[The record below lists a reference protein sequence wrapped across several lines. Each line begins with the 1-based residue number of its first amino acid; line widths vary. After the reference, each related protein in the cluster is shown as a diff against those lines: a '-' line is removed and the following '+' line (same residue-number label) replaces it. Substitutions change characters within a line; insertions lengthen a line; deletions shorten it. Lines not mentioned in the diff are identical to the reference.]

1 MCVILLKSKLCYQK
15 FFSVFNKQTIGR
27 VAEMKI
33 SVNELICCK
42 FPNKKS
48 LFFEC
53 SHRKRQIGKMS

>member
-27 VAEMKI
+27 VAEIKI

-42 FPNKKS
+42 VTNKKS

-53 SHRKRQIGKMS
+53 SHRKRQISKMS

>member
-42 FPNKKS
+42 VTNKKIAV
-48 LFFEC
+48 L
-53 SHRKRQIGKMS
+53 

>member
-42 FPNKKS
+42 VTNKKS

-53 SHRKRQIGKMS
+53 SHRKPQISKMS

>member
-15 FFSVFNKQTIGR
+15 FFSVFNKQTICR

-42 FPNKKS
+42 VTNKKS